1 MSDGL
6 CPKEFSAMRDYFI
19 NLFHYNEWANKQVFV
34 KLPEVIDRDPS
45 ILLLFSHVVMV
56 ERLWLGR
63 ILRSDEKFP
72 VWEPIPLPE
81 LIRHVNLSAQNW
93 GEFLASLT
101 DDQLKRQI
109 PYVNTQG
116 VAYQN
121 SITEIVTQ
129 TVHHGTHHRGQIVSA
144 IRRLGIEPPVLD
156 YIAYLRSI

>member
-1 MSDGL
+1 
-6 CPKEFSAMRDYFI
+6 MRDYFI

-34 KLPEVIDRDPS
+34 NLPDVIDRDPS

-63 ILRSDEKFP
+63 IQQSDERFP
-72 VWEPIPLPE
+72 IWEPIPLPD

-101 DDQLKRQI
+101 EEQFKR
-109 PYVNTQG
+109 PVSYVNTKEM
-116 VAYQN
+116 AYEN
-121 SITEIVTQ
+121 SILEIATQ
-129 TVHHGTHHRGQIVSA
+129 TAHHGTHHRGQIVSA

-156 YIAYLRSI
+156 YIAYLRST